1 MTLTCT
7 NVTLRQKPLRND
19 RISLY
24 LDYYPAIRNPYTMK
38 MSRREFLGIY
48 IYAKPKNEQ
57 QRMFNQDML
66 NKAEAIRC
74 IRVQSLINEEFG
86 FLDKNK
92 QKVDFLAYFRTK
104 AREKYEKW
112 DCVYNHFE
120 KFVGGKCTFGDV
132 TVELCEKFRDYLLKC
147 KQINHPNAYISRN
160 SAAGY
165 YSTFRALLKIAYK
178 EKMLRENLNDFL
190 EKIEWKEVKKEYLTL
205 DEVKKLATTPCKI
218 PVLKQASLFACMTGL
233 RISDILKLDWRDFE
247 VGPDQGYYIRIC
259 TEKTETEATL
269 PISQE
274 ALELCGEWGTGKVF
288 KGLTRSMTHHPLK
301 QWISEAGI
309 RKHITF
315 HTVWQLPGFAFA
327 TSYATPD
334 FLSRVEAKAGS
345 SVSNTFAPRA
355 NDELNFA
362 TEEASPRLRFLY
374 SLSPAG
380 LPMHGYTGRS
390 FPAPHP

>member
-132 TVELCEKFRDYLLKC
+132 TVELCEKFRDYLLKMW
-147 KQINHPNAYISRN
+147 HY
-160 SAAGY
+160 
-165 YSTFRALLKIAYK
+165 KIFCVNGNTGFK
-178 EKMLRENLNDFL
+178 L
-190 EKIEWKEVKKEYLTL
+190 E
-205 DEVKKLATTPCKI
+205 P
-218 PVLKQASLFACMTGL
+218 
-233 RISDILKLDWRDFE
+233 RIFYFIHL
-247 VGPDQGYYIRIC
+247 Q
-259 TEKTETEATL
+259 
-269 PISQE
+269 
-274 ALELCGEWGTGKVF
+274 
-288 KGLTRSMTHHPLK
+288 
-301 QWISEAGI
+301 
-309 RKHITF
+309 
-315 HTVWQLPGFAFA
+315 
-327 TSYATPD
+327 
-334 FLSRVEAKAGS
+334 
-345 SVSNTFAPRA
+345 N
-355 NDELNFA
+355 
-362 TEEASPRLRFLY
+362 EEAYERKESSSAR
-374 SLSPAG
+374 
-380 LPMHGYTGRS
+380 
-390 FPAPHP
+390 

>member
-132 TVELCEKFRDYLLKC
+132 TVEKPIGAKSILMITLQRKLPILK
-147 KQINHPNAYISRN
+147 SRN
-160 SAAGY
+160 GTAHKTCRRSSA
-165 YSTFRALLKIAYK
+165 
-178 EKMLRENLNDFL
+178 
-190 EKIEWKEVKKEYLTL
+190 
-205 DEVKKLATTPCKI
+205 
-218 PVLKQASLFACMTGL
+218 
-233 RISDILKLDWRDFE
+233 
-247 VGPDQGYYIRIC
+247 
-259 TEKTETEATL
+259 
-269 PISQE
+269 
-274 ALELCGEWGTGKVF
+274 
-288 KGLTRSMTHHPLK
+288 
-301 QWISEAGI
+301 
-309 RKHITF
+309 
-315 HTVWQLPGFAFA
+315 
-327 TSYATPD
+327 
-334 FLSRVEAKAGS
+334 
-345 SVSNTFAPRA
+345 
-355 NDELNFA
+355 
-362 TEEASPRLRFLY
+362 
-374 SLSPAG
+374 
-380 LPMHGYTGRS
+380 
-390 FPAPHP
+390 

>member
-205 DEVKKLATTPCKI
+205 DEVKKLAATPCKI

-274 ALELCGEWGTGKVF
+274 ALELCGEWSTGKVF

-301 QWISEAGI
+301 QWIAEAGI

-315 HTVWQLPGFAFA
+315 HCLRRCE
-327 TSYATPD
+327 
-334 FLSRVEAKAGS
+334 LSLLLITNNLQRF
-345 SVSNTFAPRA
+345 VS
-355 NDELNFA
+355 
-362 TEEASPRLRFLY
+362 
-374 SLSPAG
+374 
-380 LPMHGYTGRS
+380 
-390 FPAPHP
+390 

>member
-120 KFVGGKCTFGDV
+120 KFVDG
-132 TVELCEKFRDYLLKC
+132 
-147 KQINHPNAYISRN
+147 NAPLAMSPWNCARN
-160 SAAGY
+160 SGIT
-165 YSTFRALLKIAYK
+165 YSNANRSIIPMSTSHAIRQPVIILPS
-178 EKMLRENLNDFL
+178 E
-190 EKIEWKEVKKEYLTL
+190 
-205 DEVKKLATTPCKI
+205 PC
-218 PVLKQASLFACMTGL
+218 
-233 RISDILKLDWRDFE
+233 
-247 VGPDQGYYIRIC
+247 
-259 TEKTETEATL
+259 
-269 PISQE
+269 
-274 ALELCGEWGTGKVF
+274 
-288 KGLTRSMTHHPLK
+288 
-301 QWISEAGI
+301 
-309 RKHITF
+309 
-315 HTVWQLPGFAFA
+315 
-327 TSYATPD
+327 
-334 FLSRVEAKAGS
+334 
-345 SVSNTFAPRA
+345 
-355 NDELNFA
+355 
-362 TEEASPRLRFLY
+362 
-374 SLSPAG
+374 
-380 LPMHGYTGRS
+380 
-390 FPAPHP
+390 

>member
-112 DCVYNHFE
+112 DLRLQPLREIC
-120 KFVGGKCTFGDV
+120 
-132 TVELCEKFRDYLLKC
+132 RRQMYLLAMSPWNC
-147 KQINHPNAYISRN
+147 ARSSRIICSNANRSIIPMLISHVIRQPAIIQL
-160 SAAGY
+160 SEHY
-165 YSTFRALLKIAYK
+165 
-178 EKMLRENLNDFL
+178 
-190 EKIEWKEVKKEYLTL
+190 WK
-205 DEVKKLATTPCKI
+205 
-218 PVLKQASLFACMTGL
+218 
-233 RISDILKLDWRDFE
+233 
-247 VGPDQGYYIRIC
+247 
-259 TEKTETEATL
+259 
-269 PISQE
+269 
-274 ALELCGEWGTGKVF
+274 
-288 KGLTRSMTHHPLK
+288 
-301 QWISEAGI
+301 
-309 RKHITF
+309 
-315 HTVWQLPGFAFA
+315 
-327 TSYATPD
+327 
-334 FLSRVEAKAGS
+334 
-345 SVSNTFAPRA
+345 
-355 NDELNFA
+355 
-362 TEEASPRLRFLY
+362 
-374 SLSPAG
+374 
-380 LPMHGYTGRS
+380 
-390 FPAPHP
+390 